1 MIIRSDAVVKF
12 FIDLSNKNA
21 IKGIS
26 EVETKS
32 DALAKKFNSAGKA
45 LTVGLTTPIVAF
57 GTYAVKTAS
66 DFDSASSQIQSSLGL
81 STDSAKEFD
90 QALRDIYNAGYGES
104 YEDVANK
111 ISYVAQATGELD
123 PSKVKELATNAMALE
138 DTFGSDFNETIRGVS
153 NLMTHFGISS
163 EEAFDLFAKGSQVG
177 LDYTSELGDNIA
189 EYGGNFEQA
198 GYSAE
203 EYFQLLANGTKNGA
217 YNLDKVNDSINEVKN
232 RLGDGTIKENLS
244 MFSKDTQTAFKNWEK
259 GKGTMKDVINSI
271 VNDIS
276 TCKNEQDQLTM
287 AATAFGTMGEDAN
300 LKVVTS
306 LTTVGD
312 EFNNVKGAMDGVKEV
327 KYDNLGSMLESLKRQ
342 FGDVALEAGNELM
355 PAIENIVG
363 GLQDLVT
370 WFKNLDPETKTMI
383 GNIAKVAAVV
393 GPALIGFIKLV
404 STIKSFK
411 DSIKTVKSFFN
422 AFKDGKKV
430 ISMLKMGGVAL
441 AITAVAAA
449 VLLVVKNWDKIKE
462 TVGNVWN
469 SIKSF
474 FSNIGKAISDTIA
487 SIGEWMSNLWTSI
500 TTTVSNIWNSIV
512 SFFSTIGNAIASFFQ
527 TILSYLQWPIQF
539 VTNMFLL
546 IVAIIATF
554 FETVYNLL
562 SSWFNMIFSFLSTIA
577 MWIYNNVLLP
587 VYNFIVS
594 VATTIYNAIVSFINT
609 VISVFSTIA
618 SWIYNNVLLPIYNF
632 FVSVFNTIWGVIQNV
647 INNVK
652 NAFTTA
658 ANFIKNA
665 FTTVKNTVVSIFN
678 AIANTVKKIFNTI
691 VNVIKSPIN
700 GLISLF
706 NNVIKGL
713 NKIKVPDWVP
723 GVGGKGINIPLIPK
737 LATGTNYVA
746 SEGLAYLHK
755 GEAVVPKKYNPAIG
769 GYGNYSQP
777 VYVNVVADMDVN
789 KFGKA
794 FVRDIKTFS
803 GGTKN
808 SYNYGGGK

>member
-1 MIIRSDAVVKF
+1 MIIRADAVVKF
-12 FIDLSNKNA
+12 FIDLSNKDA

-66 DFDSASSQIQSSLGL
+66 DFDAASSQIQSSLGL

-232 RLGDGTIKENLS
+232 RLGDGTIEANLS
-244 MFSKDTQTAFKNWEK
+244 MFSKNTKTAFKNWEK

-271 VNDIS
+271 VGDIS
-276 TCKNEQDQLTM
+276 KCTNEQKQLTM
-287 AATAFGTMGEDAN
+287 AQTAFGTMGEDAN

-312 EFNNVKGAMDGVKEV
+312 EFNNVKGAMEGVKEV
-327 KYDNLGSMLESLKRQ
+327 KYDNLGSMFESLKRQ
-342 FGDVALEAGNELM
+342 LGDVALEAGNELM
-355 PAIENIVG
+355 PAIKNVIG
-363 GLQDLVT
+363 GIQNLVT
-370 WFKNLDPETKTMI
+370 WFKNLDPNTKAMI
-383 GNIAKVAAVV
+383 GNIVKIAAVV
-393 GPALIGFIKLV
+393 GPALILFSKLV
-404 STIKSFK
+404 G
-411 DSIKTVKSFFN
+411 TVKDVAN
-422 AFKDGKKV
+422 AFKIVGSGISKAKGLITGFGGAVKAGLTTLGSFVKTLGTAALNFGK
-430 ISMLKMGGVAL
+430 L
-441 AITAVAAA
+441 AIQAALSTAKFIAQKAAMLA
-449 VLLVVKNWDKIKE
+449 
-462 TVGNVWN
+462 
-469 SIKSF
+469 
-474 FSNIGKAISDTIA
+474 
-487 SIGEWMSNLWTSI
+487 
-500 TTTVSNIWNSIV
+500 
-512 SFFSTIGNAIASFFQ
+512 
-527 TILSYLQWPIQF
+527 
-539 VTNMFLL
+539 
-546 IVAIIATF
+546 
-554 FETVYNLL
+554 
-562 SSWFNMIFSFLSTIA
+562 STIA
-577 MWIYNNVLLP
+577 TNAMAVAQAALNLVMSMNPITLIIIAIVALIAIIVLLWTKCEWFRDG
-587 VYNFIVS
+587 VMAVINAIWSVIQS
-594 VATTIYNAIVSFINT
+594 VAQFIMSIFTTIFTFIQNIVQGYVNFWIT
-609 VISVFSTIA
+609 AFSTVT
-618 SWIYNNVLLPIYNF
+618 SFIYNNVLLPIYNF
-632 FVSVFNTIWGVIQNV
+632 FSSIFQSICNIISNV
-647 INNVK
+647 ISFIKNGFSQAASFVKNIFSNVK
-652 NAFTTA
+652 NAISNLFSGVV
-658 ANFIKNA
+658 NIIKA
-665 FTTVKNTVVSIFN
+665 
-678 AIANTVKKIFNTI
+678 
-691 VNVIKSPIN
+691 PIN
-700 GLISLF
+700 GLIGLI
-706 NNVIKGL
+706 NGVIKGL
-713 NKIKVPDWVP
+713 NKIKLPDWVP
-723 GVGGKGINIPLIPK
+723 GIGGKGINIPLIPK

-746 SEGLAYLHK
+746 GEGLAYLHE

-769 GYGNYSQP
+769 GYGNYNQP
-777 VYVNVVADMDVN
+777 IYVTVNADMDVN

>member
-1 MIIRSDAVVKF
+1 MIIRVDAVVKF

-66 DFDSASSQIQSSLGL
+66 DFDTASSQIQSSLGL

-177 LDYTSELGDNIA
+177 LDYTAELGDNIA

-244 MFSKDTQTAFKNWEK
+244 MFSKDTKTAFKNWEK

-271 VNDIS
+271 VGDIS
-276 TCKNEQDQLTM
+276 QCKNEQDQLTM

-393 GPALIGFIKLV
+393 GPALIGFSKLV
-404 STIKSFK
+404 STIKNFK
-411 DSIKTVKSFFN
+411 DSIETVKSFFN

-430 ISMLKMGGVAL
+430 ISMLKMGGVGI
-441 AITAVAAA
+441 AITAVAA
-449 VLLVVKNWDKIKE
+449 LLLLIVQNWDKIKE

-512 SFFSTIGNAIASFFQ
+512 SIVTTIATFIGGIISTIVSILAVPFDYVKNA
-527 TILSYLQWPIQF
+527 
-539 VTNMFLL
+539 FLL
-546 IVAIIATF
+546 IVAIVATVLQTIYTIIS
-554 FETVYNLL
+554 TVITTIL
-562 SSWFNMIFSFLSTIA
+562 SVIGTIA
-577 MWIYNNVLLP
+577 SWIYNNVLLP
-587 VYNFIVS
+587 VFNFFSS
-594 VATTIYNAIVSFINT
+594 VFTAIYNTIASWVNT
-609 VISVFSTIA
+609 VFSIFSTIA
-618 SWIYNNVLLPIYNF
+618 SWIYNNVLSPVFNF
-632 FVSVFNTIWGVIQNV
+632 FKSIFSSIWGVISGVIDKIKSAFNTVANV
-647 INNVK
+647 VKSVFNNVK
-652 NAFTTA
+652 N
-658 ANFIKNA
+658 FISN
-665 FTTVKNTVVSIFN
+665 IFST
-678 AIANTVKKIFNTI
+678 IANI
-691 VNVIKSPIN
+691 IKAPIN
-700 GLISLF
+700 G
-706 NNVIKGL
+706 VITIINSVLKAM

-723 GVGGKGINIPLIPK
+723 GIGGKGINFKMIPK

-746 SEGLAYLHK
+746 GEGLAYLHE

-769 GYGNYSQP
+769 GYGNYNQP
-777 VYVNVVADMDVN
+777 IYVTVNADMDVN